1 MAVERKCSVPGGV
14 AAAGKKMVSG
24 PWCLAVSCCCFLR
37 LRTGAGRCLSS
48 NGAATGGRK
57 MTVRKD
63 DDGVGSAAM
72 FAFTAAALSPLCY
85 FSVTWF

>member
-1 MAVERKCSVPGGV
+1 MI
-14 AAAGKKMVSG
+14 
-24 PWCLAVSCCCFLR
+24 
-37 LRTGAGRCLSS
+37 
-48 NGAATGGRK
+48 
-57 MTVRKD
+57 VRKD